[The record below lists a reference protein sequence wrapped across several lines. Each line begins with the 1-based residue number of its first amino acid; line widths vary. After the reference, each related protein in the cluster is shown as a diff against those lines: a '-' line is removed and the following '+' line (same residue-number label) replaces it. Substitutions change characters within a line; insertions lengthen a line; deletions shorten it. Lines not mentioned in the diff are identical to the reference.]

1 MTSRKITD
9 LLVTTS
15 PDGTDLL
22 LIETADG
29 TRAVPLQKVVDEA
42 AGKIGT
48 GNASAS
54 GLTKLYTGT
63 GTNTDGTMTQS
74 AIKTA
79 LDGKS
84 NYNHTHPYAGA
95 ASSGGMASSAAKLGN
110 TSAIGSAT
118 KPVYFSSGGIPVVCN
133 YELNKTVPYDAKFT
147 DTNTT
152 YEVAT
157 TSSNGLMSAS
167 DKTKLD
173 DMVIEVTG
181 IKGDAETTYRKGNV
195 NITPQNIGLGNVNN
209 TLDSNKNVNTA
220 KSLKMNITWRA
231 PINANDSV
239 IAPMI
244 QISDQNIYL
253 VQVVPVGTS
262 MELVAF
268 YIYYAKNS
276 DRMWLSPILNDSGIE
291 VEPYNSGSF
300 KINNTNSSKIE
311 VTFYKLLSIPQS

>member
-29 TRAVPLQKVVDEA
+29 TRAVPLQKVVDTA
-42 AGKIGT
+42 AGKIGI

-63 GTNTDGTMTQS
+63 GTNTDGTMTQN
-74 AIKTA
+74 AINIA
-79 LDGKS
+79 LSGKS
-84 NYNHTHPYAGA
+84 NTNHTHSYAGA

-110 TSAIGSAT
+110 TSTIGSAT
-118 KPVYFSSGGIPVVCN
+118 KPVYFSSGGVPVACN
-133 YELNKTVPYDAKFT
+133 YELNKTVPADAKFT

-152 YEVAT
+152 YGVAT

-167 DKTKLD
+167 DKAKLD
-173 DMVIEVTG
+173 GMVVEVTG
-181 IKGDAETTYRKGNV
+181 IKGDAETEYRKGNV

-209 TLDSNKNVNTA
+209 TLDSNKNVSTA
-220 KSLKMNITWRA
+220 KSLKMNIIWRA
-231 PINANDSV
+231 TINANGSTR
-239 IAPMI
+239 APMI
-244 QISDQNIYL
+244 QISDNNIYL

-262 MELVAF
+262 LQLASF
-268 YIYYAKNS
+268 FIYYAMNS
-276 DRMWLSPILNDSGIE
+276 DKMWLSPILNDSGID
-291 VEPYNSGSF
+291 VEPYNSDSF